1 MGGAFLQQRLESH
14 LLEAALTRQGFGHIL
29 RQWDGSAKQQTC
41 SNAGRASAQQSLL
54 HALHWSKKNQTSSKN
69 QVESSESTGMQ
80 TSIQSNV
87 AIICTVVENVINTGV
102 GCAFWLATCK
112 TFMPAS
118 DGCCSNHCAIV
129 IEVHVSLGRN
139 SSNCQKFY
147 SCDQSLPLQERKN
160 PSVSLFYSVIFLL
173 AAMAALIVNSHCLE
187 ALACS
192 PNLVKP
198 VGHCM
203 SMHLVDSN
211 VSECRNEA
219 TKWTNKFPPYSKK
232 ARSGPGRGQRS
243 GCFNLSTWAE
253 KHSTGNQ
260 KTSN

>member
-1 MGGAFLQQRLESH
+1 MNLHECWNRETHAVLGPQPGKVGGAFLQQRLESH

-54 HALHWSKKNQTSSKN
+54 HALHLSKKNQTGSKN

-87 AIICTVVENVINTGV
+87 AIICTVVENMTNTGV

-139 SSNCQKFY
+139 SSNCPKFY

-160 PSVSLFYSVIFLL
+160 PSVSLVLL
-173 AAMAALIVNSHCLE
+173 CEPFPCSHGSFDCQFTLPGSSS
-187 ALACS
+187 LF
-192 PNLVKP
+192 PQPGKTRWPL
-198 VGHCM
+198 H
-203 SMHLVDSN
+203 VD
-211 VSECRNEA
+211 A
-219 TKWTNKFPPYSKK
+219 F
-232 ARSGPGRGQRS
+232 GRFK
-243 GCFNLSTWAE
+243 CI
-253 KHSTGNQ
+253 KMQ
-260 KTSN
+260 K